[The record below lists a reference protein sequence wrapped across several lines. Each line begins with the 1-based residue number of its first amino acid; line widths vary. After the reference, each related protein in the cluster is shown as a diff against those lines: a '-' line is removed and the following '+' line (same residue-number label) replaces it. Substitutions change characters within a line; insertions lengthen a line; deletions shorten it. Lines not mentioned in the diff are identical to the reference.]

1 MSELVKNSLQIISK
15 ISQSKCG
22 YLVRINNSDFNIID
36 IWGESK
42 EKFQSLNNSL
52 LQIKRNSDVEFNS
65 VKELPELKNLYTD
78 NSINSFFIQE
88 VYSFRERNES
98 VYILLFSEIA
108 EAFTEECKDRIIAA
122 LTILSGQVKELLNI
136 ENYDVGKA
144 AGDIENLQITSEGN
158 DFLSEEDDNF
168 KVLLEVATDLVFFL
182 DKDGKIVLV
191 NEAGIL
197 NLEYTSDEIKGKHF
211 LEIVDLDFSNSTS
224 EAFEEAIKTK
234 NVTRFETRLVS
245 KYDRQLA
252 YEISIRL
259 ISKKGK
265 INGMLGTGK
274 SISKIKHFEE
284 EIRKLKPKIVEANR
298 LIKLERAR
306 TRKHE
311 SLVEELNRLKSEF
324 ISNISHEFRTPLAS
338 IIGFSESIELDPDLP
353 PEMKKEFNNVILNEG
368 KRLAKLI
375 KSVLDI
381 SRIEGGKI
389 SLDRSTVSVVDLLLN
404 VIELNK
410 EFAGQKNIE
419 LSLEHPTDEVTL
431 EADKEKLSEVFEAL
445 INNAIKFTNE
455 YGRVKII
462 ANNLF
467 REVEIIVSDTGI
479 GIPEKDLPYIFQ
491 KFYRVSRPGS
501 EIPGTGVGLVFVKQM
516 VDLHKG
522 LITVQSEAGS
532 GTSFIIK
539 LPKNIK
545 IERSEVKS

>member
-1 MSELVKNSLQIISK
+1 MSELVKNTLQIISK

-22 YLVRINNSDFNIID
+22 YLVRIDNSDFDVID
-36 IWGESK
+36 IWGQSK
-42 EKFQSLNNSL
+42 EKFKSLNNSL
-52 LQIKRNSDVEFNS
+52 LKLKKSTEVEFNS
-65 VKELPELKNLYTD
+65 VKELPELKNLYTEI
-78 NSINSFFIQE
+78 SISTFFIQE
-88 VYSFRERNES
+88 VYSFKERNES
-98 VYILLFSEIA
+98 VYILLFSEVE
-108 EAFTEECKDRIIAA
+108 EAFNEECKDRIISV
-122 LTILSGQVKELLNI
+122 LTILSGHVKELLNVA
-136 ENYDVGKA
+136 NYDTSKT
-144 AGDIENLQITSEGN
+144 AGENKNLQITSEENG
-158 DFLSEEDDNF
+158 FSSKWEENF
-168 KVLLEVATDLVFFL
+168 KVLLEVATDLVFIL
-182 DKDGKIVLV
+182 DKSGNIVLV

-197 NLEYTSDEIKGKHF
+197 ILEYTLDEIKGKHF
-211 LEIVDLDFSNSTS
+211 LELVDVDFNNSTS
-224 EAFEEAIKTK
+224 EAFEEAIRTK
-234 NVTRFETRLVS
+234 NVTRFETMLVS

-259 ISKKGK
+259 ISKKGEVA
-265 INGMLGTGK
+265 GMLGTGK
-274 SISKIKHFEE
+274 GIGKLKHFEK

-306 TRKHE
+306 TKKHE
-311 SLVEELNRLKSEF
+311 SLVDELNRLKSEF

-338 IIGFSESIELDPDLP
+338 IVGFSETIELDPDMP

-381 SRIEGGKI
+381 SKIEGGKI
-389 SLDRSTVSVVDLLLN
+389 LLNRSTVNVVDLLQI
-404 VIELNK
+404 VIEVNK
-410 EFAGQKNIE
+410 EFARQKNIE
-419 LSLEHPTDEVTL
+419 LNFEHPADEVTVD
-431 EADKEKLSEVFEAL
+431 ADKEKLSGVFEAL

-455 YGRVKII
+455 FGRVKVIT
-462 ANNLF
+462 NNLF

-479 GIPEKDLPYIFQ
+479 GIPEKDLPYIYQ

-539 LPKNIK
+539 LPKNLK
-545 IERSEVKS
+545 IEKSEVTS

>member
-1 MSELVKNSLQIISK
+1 MSELLKNTLQIISK
-15 ISQSKCG
+15 ISQSKCA
-22 YLVRINNSDFNIID
+22 YLVRIDNLGFDVIAA
-36 IWGESK
+36 WGVSK
-42 EKFQSLNNSL
+42 EKFQPLNKSL
-52 LQIKRNSDVEFNS
+52 LKLKKSSEVEFNF
-65 VKELPELKNLYTD
+65 VKELPELKNLFTEI
-78 NSINSFFIQE
+78 SINTFFIQE
-88 VYSFRERNES
+88 VHSFMERNES
-98 VYILLFSEIA
+98 VYILLFSEMA
-108 EAFTEECKDRIIAA
+108 DAFNEECKDRIISV
-122 LTILSGQVKELLNI
+122 LTILSGHVKELLLVVDH
-136 ENYDVGKA
+136 DVDKTT
-144 AGDIENLQITSEGN
+144 GDNENLQVTSEGN
-158 DFLSEEDDNF
+158 GLLSEWEDNF
-168 KVLLEVATDLVFFL
+168 KGLLEVATDLVFIL
-182 DKDGKIVLV
+182 DKSGNIVLV

-197 NLEYTSDEIKGKHF
+197 TLEYTLDEIKGKHF
-211 LEIVDLDFSNSTS
+211 LEFVNVDFNNSAS

-234 NVTRFETRLVS
+234 NVTRFETMLVS

-259 ISKKGK
+259 ISKNGK
-265 INGMLGTGK
+265 VSGMLGTGK
-274 SISKIKHFEE
+274 NIGKLKHFEK
-284 EIRKLKPKIVEANR
+284 EITKLKPKIVEANR

-306 TRKHE
+306 TKKHE

-338 IIGFSESIELDPDLP
+338 IIGFSETIESDPDLP
-353 PEMKKEFNNVILNEG
+353 PEMKKEFNNIILNEG

-381 SRIEGGKI
+381 SKIEGGKI
-389 SLDRSTVSVVDLLLN
+389 SLNRSTVNVVNLLLN
-404 VIELNK
+404 VIEMNK

-419 LSLEHPTDEVTL
+419 LNFEHPSDEVTL
-431 EADKEKLSEVFEAL
+431 EADKDKLSGVFEAL
-445 INNAIKFTNE
+445 ISNAIKFTNE

-462 ANNLF
+462 TNNLF

-539 LPKNIK
+539 LPKNLK
-545 IERSEVKS
+545 IEKSEVTS

>member
-1 MSELVKNSLQIISK
+1 
-15 ISQSKCG
+15 
-22 YLVRINNSDFNIID
+22 
-36 IWGESK
+36 
-42 EKFQSLNNSL
+42 
-52 LQIKRNSDVEFNS
+52 
-65 VKELPELKNLYTD
+65 
-78 NSINSFFIQE
+78 
-88 VYSFRERNES
+88 
-98 VYILLFSEIA
+98 
-108 EAFTEECKDRIIAA
+108 
-122 LTILSGQVKELLNI
+122 
-136 ENYDVGKA
+136 
-144 AGDIENLQITSEGN
+144 
-158 DFLSEEDDNF
+158 
-168 KVLLEVATDLVFFL
+168 
-182 DKDGKIVLV
+182 VLV

-197 NLEYTSDEIKGKHF
+197 NLEYTLDEIKGKHF

-234 NVTRFETRLVS
+234 NVTRFETMLVS

-265 INGMLGTGK
+265 ITGMLGTGK
-274 SISKIKHFEE
+274 SISKLKHFEE

-389 SLDRSTVSVVDLLLN
+389 SLNRSAVSVVELLLN

-545 IERSEVKS
+545 IEKSEVKS

>member
-1 MSELVKNSLQIISK
+1 MSELLKNTLQIISR

-22 YLVRINNSDFNIID
+22 YLVRIDNSDFDVISV
-36 IWGESK
+36 WGENK
-42 EKFQSLNNSL
+42 EKFQPLNNSL
-52 LQIKRNSDVEFNS
+52 LKLKKSSEVEFNF
-65 VKELPELKNLYTD
+65 VKELPELKNLFTEI
-78 NSINSFFIQE
+78 SINTFFIQE
-88 VYSFRERNES
+88 VHSFRERNES
-98 VYILLFSEIA
+98 VYILLFSEMA
-108 EAFTEECKDRIIAA
+108 EAFNEECKDRIISV
-122 LTILSGQVKELLNI
+122 LTILSGHVKELLHVVDH
-136 ENYDVGKA
+136 DVDKTT
-144 AGDIENLQITSEGN
+144 GDNENLQVTSEGN
-158 DFLSEEDDNF
+158 GFLSEWEDNF
-168 KVLLEVATDLVFFL
+168 KGLLEVATDLVFIL
-182 DKDGKIVLV
+182 DKSGNIVLV

-197 NLEYTSDEIKGKHF
+197 TLEYTLDEIKGKHF
-211 LEIVDLDFSNSTS
+211 LEFVNVDFNNSAS

-234 NVTRFETRLVS
+234 NVTRFETILVS

-259 ISKKGK
+259 ISKNGK
-265 INGMLGTGK
+265 VSGMLGTGK
-274 SISKIKHFEE
+274 NIGKLKHFEK

-306 TRKHE
+306 TKKHE

-338 IIGFSESIELDPDLP
+338 IIGFSETIESDPDLP
-353 PEMKKEFNNVILNEG
+353 PEMKKEFNNIILNEG

-381 SRIEGGKI
+381 SKIEGGKI
-389 SLDRSTVSVVDLLLN
+389 SLNRSTVNVVDLLLN
-404 VIELNK
+404 VIEMNK
-410 EFAGQKNIE
+410 EFAGQKNID
-419 LSLEHPTDEVTL
+419 LNFEHPSDEVTL
-431 EADKEKLSEVFEAL
+431 EADKDKLSGVFEAL
-445 INNAIKFTNE
+445 ISNAIKFTNE

-462 ANNLF
+462 TNNLY

-532 GTSFIIK
+532 GTSFILK
-539 LPKNIK
+539 LPKNLK
-545 IERSEVKS
+545 IEKSEVTS

>member
-1 MSELVKNSLQIISK
+1 MSELVKNTLQIISK
-15 ISQSKCG
+15 ISHSKCG
-22 YLVRINNSDFNIID
+22 YLVRINNSDFDVIE

-52 LQIKRNSDVEFNS
+52 LKIKRNSEVEFNTI
-65 VKELPELKNLYTD
+65 KKLPELKNIYTEI
-78 NSINSFFIQE
+78 SINSFFIQE
-88 VYSFRERNES
+88 VHSYRERNEL
-98 VYILLFSEIA
+98 VYILLFSEDA
-108 EAFTEECKDRIIAA
+108 EAFTRECKDRIIAA

-136 ENYDVGKA
+136 ENYNVGKA

-158 DFLSEEDDNF
+158 GFLSEKDDYF
-168 KVLLEVATDLVFFL
+168 KVLLEVATDLVFIL
-182 DKDGKIVLV
+182 DKAGNIVLV

-197 NLEYTSDEIKGKHF
+197 NLEYTLDEFKGKHF
-211 LEIVDLDFSNSTS
+211 LEFVYRDFGNSTS

-234 NVTRFETRLVS
+234 NVTRFETILIS

-259 ISKKGK
+259 ISKKGR
-265 INGMLGTGK
+265 IVGMLGTGR
-274 SISKIKHFEE
+274 STSKLKYLED

-306 TRKHE
+306 SRKHE

-338 IIGFSESIELDPDLP
+338 IIGFSESIESDPDLP
-353 PEMKKEFNNVILNEG
+353 PEMKKEFNNVILNES

-381 SRIEGGKI
+381 SKIEGGKI
-389 SLDRSTVSVVDLLLN
+389 LLNRSAVNVVDLLLN
-404 VIELNK
+404 VIESNK
-410 EFAGQKNIE
+410 EFARQKNIE
-419 LSLEHPTDEVTL
+419 LNFEHPADEVTL

-462 ANNLF
+462 TNNLF
-467 REVEIIVSDTGI
+467 REAEIIISDSGI
-479 GIPEKDLPYIFQ
+479 GIPEKDVPYIFQ
-491 KFYRVSRPGS
+491 KFYRISRPGS

-539 LPKNIK
+539 LPKNIT
-545 IERSEVKS
+545 IEKSEVKS

>member
-1 MSELVKNSLQIISK
+1 MSELLKNTLQIISK

-22 YLVRINNSDFNIID
+22 YLVRIDNSDFDVISV
-36 IWGESK
+36 WGENK
-42 EKFQSLNNSL
+42 EKFQPLNNSL
-52 LQIKRNSDVEFNS
+52 LKLKKSSEVEFNF
-65 VKELPELKNLYTD
+65 VKELPELKNLFTEI
-78 NSINSFFIQE
+78 SINTFFIQE
-88 VYSFRERNES
+88 VHSFRERNES
-98 VYILLFSEIA
+98 VYILLFSEMA
-108 EAFTEECKDRIIAA
+108 EAFNEECKDRIISV
-122 LTILSGQVKELLNI
+122 LTILSGHVKELLHVVDH
-136 ENYDVGKA
+136 DVDKTT
-144 AGDIENLQITSEGN
+144 GDNENLQVTSEGN
-158 DFLSEEDDNF
+158 GLLSEWENNF
-168 KVLLEVATDLVFFL
+168 KGLLEVATDLVFIL
-182 DKDGKIVLV
+182 DKSGNIVLV

-197 NLEYTSDEIKGKHF
+197 TLEYTLDEIKGKHF
-211 LEIVDLDFSNSTS
+211 LEFVNVDFNNSAS

-234 NVTRFETRLVS
+234 NVTKFETMFVS

-259 ISKKGK
+259 ISKNGK
-265 INGMLGTGK
+265 VSGMLGTGK
-274 SISKIKHFEE
+274 NIGKLKHFEK

-338 IIGFSESIELDPDLP
+338 IIGFSETIESDPDLP
-353 PEMKKEFNNVILNEG
+353 PEMKKEFNNIILNEG

-381 SRIEGGKI
+381 SKIEGGKI
-389 SLDRSTVSVVDLLLN
+389 SLNRSTVNVVNLLLN
-404 VIELNK
+404 VIEMNK
-410 EFAGQKNIE
+410 EFAGQKKIDLNF
-419 LSLEHPTDEVTL
+419 EHPSDEVKL
-431 EADKEKLSEVFEAL
+431 EADKDKLSGVFEAL
-445 INNAIKFTNE
+445 ISNAIKFTNE

-462 ANNLF
+462 TNNLF

-522 LITVQSEAGS
+522 LITVQSESGS

-539 LPKNIK
+539 LPKNLK
-545 IERSEVKS
+545 IEKSEVTS

>member
-1 MSELVKNSLQIISK
+1 MSELVKNTLQIISK

-22 YLVRINNSDFNIID
+22 YLVRINNSDFDIID

-52 LQIKRNSDVEFNS
+52 LKLKKSSDVEFNS
-65 VKELPELKNLYTD
+65 VKELTELKNLYID

-88 VYSFRERNES
+88 VHSFRERNES

-108 EAFTEECKDRIIAA
+108 EAFTGECKNRIIAA

-136 ENYDVGKA
+136 ENYDVSKA
-144 AGDIENLQITSEGN
+144 AGNIENMQITSEGN

-168 KVLLEVATDLVFFL
+168 KVLLEIATDMVFFL
-182 DKDGKIVLV
+182 DKAGKIMLV

-224 EAFEEAIKTK
+224 EAFEEALKTK
-234 NVTRFETRLVS
+234 NVTRFETMLVS

-252 YEISIRL
+252 YEISLRL

-265 INGMLGTGK
+265 ITGMLGTGK
-274 SISKIKHFEE
+274 SISKLKHFEE

-389 SLDRSTVSVVDLLLN
+389 SLDRSTVSVVDLLLD

-419 LSLEHPTDEVTL
+419 LSFEQPTDEVTL
-431 EADKEKLSEVFEAL
+431 EADKDKLSEVFEAL

-516 VDLHKG
+516 VNLHKG

-545 IERSEVKS
+545 IEKSEVKS

>member
-22 YLVRINNSDFNIID
+22 YLVRINNSDFDVID
-36 IWGESK
+36 VWGESK
-42 EKFQSLNNSL
+42 EKFQALNNSL
-52 LQIKRNSDVEFNS
+52 LKLKKNSEIEFNS
-65 VKELPELKNLYTD
+65 VKKLTELKNLYAD

-88 VYSFRERNES
+88 VYSFMERNES
-98 VYILLFSEIA
+98 VYIFLFSETA
-108 EAFTEECKDRIIAA
+108 EAFTIECKDRIIAA

-136 ENYDVGKA
+136 ENYDAGKSA
-144 AGDIENLQITSEGN
+144 DDIESLQITSEAN
-158 DFLSEEDDNF
+158 DFLSEADDNF

-197 NLEYTSDEIKGKHF
+197 NLEYTPDEIKGKHF

-224 EAFEEAIKTK
+224 GAFEEAMKTK
-234 NVTRFETRLVS
+234 NVTRFETMLVS

-252 YEISIRL
+252 YELSIRL

-265 INGMLGTGK
+265 ITGMLGTGK
-274 SISKIKHFEE
+274 SISKLKHFEE

-298 LIKLERAR
+298 LIKLERSR

-338 IIGFSESIELDPDLP
+338 IIGFSESIQLDPDLP

-381 SRIEGGKI
+381 SRIEGGKV
-389 SLDRSTVSVVDLLLN
+389 SLNRSTVNVADLLLH
-404 VIELNK
+404 VIEMNK
-410 EFAGQKNIE
+410 EFARQKNIE
-419 LSLEHPTDEVTL
+419 LSFEHPADEVTL
-431 EADKEKLSEVFEAL
+431 AADKEKLSEVFEAL

-462 ANNLF
+462 NNNLF

-522 LITVQSEAGS
+522 LIIVQSEAGS

-545 IERSEVKS
+545 IEKSEVKS